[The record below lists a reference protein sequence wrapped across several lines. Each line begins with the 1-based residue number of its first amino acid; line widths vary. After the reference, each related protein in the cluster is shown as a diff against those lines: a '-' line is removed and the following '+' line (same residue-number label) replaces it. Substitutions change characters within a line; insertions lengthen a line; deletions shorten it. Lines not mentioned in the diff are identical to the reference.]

1 MSYWKTLNVSRE
13 TLEELEEYKESL
25 LLWNR
30 KINLISKQ
38 SAKNIWERHLL
49 DSAQILK
56 YLKASDR
63 NILDMGSGGGLP
75 GLVLGLVAKKKY
87 PNLKVTLVESDR
99 RKCVFL
105 KEVVRAHKLNSVVL
119 SERVELLPAQTSDV
133 VTARAMAPLKTLLD
147 YASPHLSDSG
157 ICVFLKGVNYKKE
170 IDEALAFWRFNISV
184 DASITNVGSVVLKIT
199 DLEQKNGA

>member
-30 KINLISKQ
+30 KINLISEK
-38 SAKNIWERHLL
+38 SSKNIWGRHLL
-49 DSAQILK
+49 DSAQIFK

-105 KEVVRAHKLNSVVL
+105 KEVVRTHKLNSVVL
-119 SERVELLPAQTSDV
+119 SERVELLPAHTSDV

-147 YASPHLSDSG
+147 YANPHLSDGG

-184 DASITNVGSVVLKIT
+184 DASITNVGSAVLKIT
-199 DLEQKNGA
+199 DL

>member
-30 KINLISKQ
+30 KINLISEK
-38 SAKNIWERHLL
+38 SSKNIWGRHLL
-49 DSAQILK
+49 DSAQIFK
-56 YLKASDR
+56 HLKASDR
-63 NILDMGSGGGLP
+63 NILDMGAGGGLP

-147 YASPHLSDSG
+147 YASPHLSDGG

-184 DASITNVGSVVLKIT
+184 DASITNVGSAVLKIT
-199 DLEQKNGA
+199 DLEHKNGV

>member
-30 KINLISKQ
+30 KINLISEK
-38 SAKNIWERHLL
+38 SSKNIWGRHFL
-49 DSAQILK
+49 DSAQIFK

-147 YASPHLSDSG
+147 YANPHLSDNG

-184 DASITNVGSVVLKIT
+184 DTSITNVGSAVLKIT
-199 DLEQKNGA
+199 DLEQKNGV